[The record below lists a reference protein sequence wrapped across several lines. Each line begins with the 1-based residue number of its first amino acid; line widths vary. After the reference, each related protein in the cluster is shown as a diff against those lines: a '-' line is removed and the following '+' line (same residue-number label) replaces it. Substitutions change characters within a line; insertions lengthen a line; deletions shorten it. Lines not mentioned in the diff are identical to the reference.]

1 MNTEAT
7 PREVGLSEGLGA
19 LPEPALHMV
28 ADENGVSVYPAF
40 YTADQM
46 RAYAAA
52 AVAAERERWI
62 GALEKHAMTATAVDA
77 RGLLSMVAS
86 LSGPNVI
93 VEPVTPATEE
103 R

>member
-52 AVAAERERWI
+52 AVAAERERCAHWTSLHDHEGFAHHCIVNGREI
-62 GALEKHAMTATAVDA
+62 GA
-77 RGLLSMVAS
+77 
-86 LSGPNVI
+86 
-93 VEPVTPATEE
+93 
-103 R
+103 